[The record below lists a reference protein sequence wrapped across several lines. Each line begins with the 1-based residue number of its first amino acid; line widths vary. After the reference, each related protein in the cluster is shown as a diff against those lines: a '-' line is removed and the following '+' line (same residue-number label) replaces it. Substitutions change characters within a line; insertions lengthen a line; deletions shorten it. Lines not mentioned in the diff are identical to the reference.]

1 MLSARS
7 ATPIK
12 RSARAST
19 VTDGTLG
26 VARTSAPEKVIW
38 YPELNVGRPLSLVE
52 PAGLRGASPWHIT
65 RLFQANVGLTP
76 AKVSD
81 FKPYDDRF
89 DIRACTGRLEL

>member
-1 MLSARS
+1 MSVL
-7 ATPIK
+7 
-12 RSARAST
+12 
-19 VTDGTLG
+19 
-26 VARTSAPEKVIW
+26 EKAIW
-38 YPELNVGRPLSLVE
+38 YLELNVGRPFTLVE
-52 PAGLRGASPWHIT
+52 LADLCGASPWHIT